1 MSRRLLYLEWV
12 DSTSAHA
19 GSVWLHDDESHVKNL
34 LCKSVGF
41 VVKED
46 KASITIAGHES
57 VNHVS
62 GQMTIPKCAITKR
75 RRVMVKK

>member
-12 DSTSAHA
+12 DSSSAHA
-19 GSVWLHDDESHVKNL
+19 GNVWLNDDDSHVKNL
-34 LCKSVGF
+34 RCKSIGF
-41 VVKED
+41 IIKED
-46 KASITIAGHES
+46 KASITIAGHDAGTT
-57 VNHVS
+57 VS